1 MKEYFLYWTSGNKKI
16 DELIRYTQL
25 TATKTFLWMEG
36 PRWIWDDGAQEWT
49 RTGPMNVALKRLD
62 NSQNISSSYI
72 KQIKSYHKCL
82 QSVSLTFGI
91 TKDLESIYMIVMK
104 YYENGD
110 LYQYLDHYNGILSW
124 RDMID
129 MLWGIAGGL
138 ERIHGEGKIH
148 GNLHGGNL
156 LIEDEDTSTDARI
169 GDIGLHGP
177 CNNENKSS
185 DQIYGVLPY
194 VAPEVL
200 RGENYSTASDMY
212 SIGIIINTLATAKD
226 ICNGERFEIPE
237 DTPNFYSELMQQCEW
252 IILIC
257 DDPTPSK
264 ISDEN
269 SIAEEKRW
277 KMISQLSKKITHPE
291 IHPEAC
297 E

>member
-1 MKEYFLYWTSGNKKI
+1 
-16 DELIRYTQL
+16 
-25 TATKTFLWMEG
+25 MEG

-212 SIGIIINTLATAKD
+212 SIGIIINTLATGKPSD
-226 ICNGERFEIPE
+226 CILNEKLG
-237 DTPNFYSELMQQCEW
+237 EW